1 MFFQTKN
8 NIPEVYINESRDFQ
22 LISSALDSIYN
33 YLLSNKSKMDYL
45 DDLELVDAKLLDLIK
60 DYLGFFTDQYY
71 PENLLRSIL
80 INFPYMIK
88 NKGSYNG
95 VKIAIEA
102 LQNAFTSISYIN
114 IIRTGE
120 SKDNTSLTGFDNSTF
135 EISTDG
141 VIINQNY
148 IDEVLAYVL
157 PIGALVDRIYIV
169 QAINT
174 LTPESFTSKDDLII
188 LNLQDKTNSNN
199 YLLGSIRKSQTFLG
213 MNNSTE
219 ITASNTLEQKY
230 IGKIGQTPIVKQAIT
245 KHITINK
252 GN

>member
-1 MFFQTKN
+1 MFYQTKN

-174 LTPESFTSKDDLII
+174 LTPESFTSKDDLI
-188 LNLQDKTNSNN
+188 
-199 YLLGSIRKSQTFLG
+199 
-213 MNNSTE
+213 
-219 ITASNTLEQKY
+219 
-230 IGKIGQTPIVKQAIT
+230 
-245 KHITINK
+245 
-252 GN
+252 